1 MVANNQ
7 QQVSSQ
13 IASKLGKGQKTDRGL
28 VQMISDKAAHG
39 ISDIQAAMTFKLED
53 FIVDKIGEAL
63 DSTLEKVEHKIGQ
76 TFDTAVDS
84 ASLAAT
90 NELAYMRSHPKV
102 NPNFGSSF
110 FAGMAEGSSGMN
122 ESEQANALHQAR
134 TTSRTGID
142 GNKLNPNIGSPD
154 RSGVADNNFATDGW
168 GAGDTF
174 SRQSMPE
181 DDGSAAGPENAETG
195 ESNFQPYEPE
205 AEQPLATSE
214 TLKADIQQKRKEI
227 VTGRHASDEKK
238 SGAGV
243 AMAHSIS
250 GTIHERSQYQKILKK
265 DQENLATKR
274 AAAIAGGQTVK
285 GGSFKQG
292 IMRRVA
298 IRLGLR
304 VVDRYANAIGRKLQK
319 NIRELNF
326 WGMYFALG
334 FAVIKDLIDAGELLY
349 GDAGLTGMVANGV
362 LSIIITAIL
371 FAQGTFLRRQILKL
385 LFYGYKYV
393 ICWLL
398 EWIPIIEFFPAA
410 TVGILLMI
418 YDAYQ
423 IRRKQLAALK
433 ALEEQV
439 KAIQKLERR
448 GKEIPEAKLQKLS
461 RKLDDIN
468 KIANS

>member
-7 QQVSSQ
+7 QQVSGQ

-39 ISDIQAAMTFKLED
+39 ISDIQAAMTFRLED

-110 FAGMAEGSSGMN
+110 FAGMAEGTSGMN

-134 TTSRTGID
+134 TASRTGID
-142 GNKLNPNIGSPD
+142 GNKLNPNIRNPN

-168 GAGDTF
+168 DTGDTF
-174 SRQSMPE
+174 SNQAIPTRNTSV
-181 DDGSAAGPENAETG
+181 AGPAETETA

-205 AEQPLATSE
+205 VEEPLATSE

-227 VTGRHASDEKK
+227 LGGKAAGEKK
-238 SGAGV
+238 TGMGAEIAG
-243 AMAHSIS
+243 SIS

-274 AAAIAGGQTVK
+274 AAAIAGGQTVT

-304 VVDRYANAIGRKLQK
+304 VVDRYASAIGRKLQK
-319 NIRELNF
+319 NIKELNF
-326 WGMYFALG
+326 WGMYYALG
-334 FAVIKDLIDAGELLY
+334 FAVIKDLIDAGQLLY
-349 GDAGLTGMVANGV
+349 GDAGLTGMVATGV
-362 LSIIITAIL
+362 LSIIISYIL

-398 EWIPIIEFFPAA
+398 EWIPIIGFFPAS